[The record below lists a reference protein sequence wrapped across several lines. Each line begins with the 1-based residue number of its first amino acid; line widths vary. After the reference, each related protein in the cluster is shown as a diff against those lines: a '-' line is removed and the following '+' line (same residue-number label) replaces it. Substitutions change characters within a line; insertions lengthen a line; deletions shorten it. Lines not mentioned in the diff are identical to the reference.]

1 MKGPLLLQQRGK
13 ILQRPM
19 ATAISRGGIDWPAT
33 LRDAATH
40 MSPHSGA
47 QKKSGTAKI
56 RLTRLLRRPYRQTPA
71 ALMVVLLDTSGS
83 MLHKKAFAAAKGIL
97 TYLLTQAYVQRK
109 QLLLLG
115 FDQGHVAR
123 IWGPGKTP
131 PRITHYL
138 ATLSAAGGTPLR
150 QGIDYALQYLRQ
162 EQQRRTGLSQ
172 EFVII
177 SDGRTHESV
186 SGLVPHCPTYF
197 IDTEST
203 DVRLKH
209 GEKIARQL
217 AAIYVHVESLPL
229 LNGIFA
235 HA

>member
-1 MKGPLLLQQRGK
+1 MKGLLLIQQRGK

-19 ATAISRGGIDWPAT
+19 ATTRPGGIDWPAT
-33 LRDAATH
+33 IRDASANI
-40 MSPHSGA
+40 SHSGA
-47 QKKSGTAKI
+47 QEKSGTVKI

-71 ALMVVLLDTSGS
+71 TLMVVLLDTSGS
-83 MLHKKAFAAAKGIL
+83 MLHKKAFAAAKGVL
-97 TYLLTQAYVQRK
+97 AYLLAQAYVQRK

-115 FDQGHVAR
+115 FDQGQVVR

-131 PRITHYL
+131 PQMTHYL
-138 ATLSAAGGTPLR
+138 ATLGAAGGTPLR
-150 QGIDYALQYLRQ
+150 QGIHYALQYLQR
-162 EQQRRTGLSQ
+162 EQQRQTGLSQ
-172 EFVII
+172 ELIII
-177 SDGRTHESV
+177 SDGRTNEGV
-186 SGLVPHCPTYF
+186 SGLIPHCQTYF